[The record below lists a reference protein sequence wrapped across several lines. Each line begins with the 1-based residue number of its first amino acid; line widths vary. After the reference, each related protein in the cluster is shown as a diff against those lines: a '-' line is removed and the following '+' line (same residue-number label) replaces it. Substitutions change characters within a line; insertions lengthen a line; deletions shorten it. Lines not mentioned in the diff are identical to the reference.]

1 MSARSIL
8 QCALLHLRY
17 LDDAL
22 VVRLKLPSPQAPTSH
37 IRRRSAL
44 PDSSYRYALNSR
56 CLLHFALETTL
67 TNGTYA
73 AAALSRNPHSISKTE
88 HTCHLTPYKHALP
101 TSNGLS
107 RGVRSTRSK
116 TPPAP
121 LTTLTVAEH
130 TRRSL
135 GSLKRSL
142 MTPPPAP
149 IASFE
154 RQTSLHHGLFALCS
168 AGP

>member
-1 MSARSIL
+1 MAARSMEAQAAVTRPAAARMAVDFALPARSIL

-22 VVRLKLPSPQAPTSH
+22 VVPLKLPSPQDPTSH
-37 IRRRSAL
+37 IRRRSAF

-56 CLLHFALETTL
+56 CLLHFALDTTL

-88 HTCHLTPYKHALP
+88 RTYHLTPYKHALP

-107 RGVRSTRSK
+107 RGCPVHTKQNSSSTSHN
-116 TPPAP
+116 PD
-121 LTTLTVAEH
+121 
-130 TRRSL
+130 RR
-135 GSLKRSL
+135 R
-142 MTPPPAP
+142 THP
-149 IASFE
+149 
-154 RQTSLHHGLFALCS
+154 
-168 AGP
+168 